1 MSKNDDK
8 NQLLAEIFALKFQ
21 PTPKLD
27 DMSQDDLKAL
37 LANYEKTFVVDGMD
51 LTEPTRQLLAN
62 KIKDLRSRITL

>member
-51 LTEPTRQLLAN
+51 LTEPTRQLLAD
-62 KIKDLRSRITL
+62 KIKAIRSRITL